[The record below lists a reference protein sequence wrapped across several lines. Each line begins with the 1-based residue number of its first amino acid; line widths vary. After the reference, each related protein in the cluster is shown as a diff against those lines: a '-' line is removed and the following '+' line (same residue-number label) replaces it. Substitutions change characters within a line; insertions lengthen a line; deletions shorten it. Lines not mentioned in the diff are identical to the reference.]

1 MTSGRAKRRDPA
13 PAVAADAAADHGTP
27 ERARHGELVARSTD
41 LPGVT
46 GRRVR
51 HECRL
56 DWYLDRCSIVDR
68 QHAAGL
74 RFRADW
80 TLATSTARLIGSYTI
95 RVPRGPRD
103 FTDMQLAAR
112 RRVLTAVKPLTS
124 EAVAVLID
132 VCCLDQ
138 WASGRLPLLRES
150 LDRLADV
157 YGLQKEEIGRRETGM

>member
-1 MTSGRAKRRDPA
+1 MSGQAKRRGPA
-13 PAVAADAAADHGTP
+13 HDVTTDAVAADHGTP
-27 ERARHGELVARSTD
+27 ERARRGELITRPTD
-41 LPGVT
+41 VPGAT

-56 DWYLDRCSIVDR
+56 DWYLDRYSIVDR

-80 TLATSTARLIGSYTI
+80 RLATSTARLIGSYTI
-95 RVPRGPRD
+95 RVPRGSRD
-103 FTDMQLAAR
+103 FTDTQLAAR

-124 EAVAVLID
+124 EAVAVVID

-138 WASGRLPLLRES
+138 WASGRLPLLRDS
-150 LDRLADV
+150 LNRMADG
-157 YGLQKEEIGRRETGM
+157 YGLPREEIGGRKTD

>member
-1 MTSGRAKRRDPA
+1 MSSRAKRRSPA
-13 PAVAADAAADHGTP
+13 PAAPVDAAADHGTP
-27 ERARHGELVARSTD
+27 ERARHGELVTQPTD
-41 LPGVT
+41 VPGVT

-56 DWYLDRCSIVDR
+56 DWYLDRCSIADR

-80 TLATSTARLIGSYTI
+80 TLATSTARLVGSYTI

-103 FTDMQLAAR
+103 FTDSQLAAR
-112 RRVLTAVKPLTS
+112 RRVMKVVNPLAS

-150 LDRLADV
+150 LDRLADG
-157 YGLQKEEIGRRETGM
+157 YGLQRDEIGQREKG